1 MRTHAILCVSL
12 FFASSVWADT
22 MPIDVQLL
30 GSYQS
35 NGVYN
40 LNGLGSWNGQPVAD
54 SNRPSDLQAQL
65 AATISFYA
73 SRSDQNVLFVQVA
86 DVITTNGSWWSG
98 LAFDNVSQTGIDFS
112 LPSNKSLGSPGFS
125 DQYANPNEALFTGN
139 YTETVPLSTTPG
151 YILDVLGPNTYSIHT
166 SNGAE
171 YAFGTWGYVNGVH
184 RIEGGGVFEL
194 VFPENINVLA
204 HIDFSSADVESVYG
218 QGNQLIPA
226 IWQGPDGPPSAVPE
240 PSSVALL
247 VTVLFA
253 VASHFRA
260 SGRRAAPRR

>member
-1 MRTHAILCVSL
+1 MVSRWPN
-12 FFASSVWADT
+12 S
-22 MPIDVQLL
+22 I
-30 GSYQS
+30 
-35 NGVYN
+35 
-40 LNGLGSWNGQPVAD
+40 
-54 SNRPSDLQAQL
+54 RPSDLQAQL

-151 YILDVLGPNTYSIHT
+151 YILDVLGPNTDSVHT

-171 YAFGTWGYVNGVH
+171 YDSEPGDMLMVCIASRVAAFLNWCFLRT
-184 RIEGGGVFEL
+184 
-194 VFPENINVLA
+194 
-204 HIDFSSADVESVYG
+204 
-218 QGNQLIPA
+218 
-226 IWQGPDGPPSAVPE
+226 
-240 PSSVALL
+240 
-247 VTVLFA
+247 
-253 VASHFRA
+253 
-260 SGRRAAPRR
+260 